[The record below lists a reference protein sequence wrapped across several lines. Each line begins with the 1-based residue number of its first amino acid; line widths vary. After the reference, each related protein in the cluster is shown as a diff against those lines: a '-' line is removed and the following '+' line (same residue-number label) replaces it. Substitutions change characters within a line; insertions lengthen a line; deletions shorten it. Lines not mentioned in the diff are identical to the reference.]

1 MVIGAT
7 FSFNMANDSST
18 APLWALLKPPYTDSS
33 WPLHSSP
40 HISFSL
46 MASLSSVALSLAM
59 AAIVSLVL
67 ALMVAPVAGQ
77 FSGLPPAQPQVPP
90 CRAPSTTQSAA
101 LQDAVEGIAGL
112 MQRFEDLQPQIA
124 QLPATEL
131 QQIAQPA
138 QKLHERFENMQKKLV
153 ALGSGNAGPEL
164 EEASWQSWS
173 Q

>member
-1 MVIGAT
+1 
-7 FSFNMANDSST
+7 
-18 APLWALLKPPYTDSS
+18 
-33 WPLHSSP
+33 
-40 HISFSL
+40 

-77 FSGLPPAQPQVPP
+77 FSPPAQPQVPP

-164 EEASWQSWS
+164 EEAAGLVEWYPSTIAGVQSALLAVRWFFFIICRS
-173 Q
+173 FHLPHRRHL